1 MKKGLMIQLLMTL
14 LLVLAL
20 TACAEPGQETSYPP
34 VELQFPGL
42 EWGMNPQELCA
53 ALELSEG
60 DYVEATTGED
70 DGEALHVA
78 GVYLDAFGAN
88 AQLDFTFFDYNAD
101 GEYCLYQAMLI
112 YPEDADMQAVKA
124 AVTEQY
130 GEPAEQ
136 EGNAVHWESKALIQD
151 YMSEEDL
158 AMVELH
164 GEVAKRW
171 AGKPVSG
178 ITWTENHPAKLT
190 YDGEETNH
198 VLSFDSE
205 VAKFIREGGYAA
217 HDAEE

>member
-1 MKKGLMIQLLMTL
+1 MKKGRISTLLVIL
-14 LLVLAL
+14 LLVLVL
-20 TACAEPGQETSYPP
+20 TACAEPGQEDSYPP

-60 DYVEATTGED
+60 EYVEDITGEGD
-70 DGEALHVA
+70 SEILHVA
-78 GVYLDAFGAN
+78 GVYLDVFGFN
-88 AQLDFTFFDYNAD
+88 AQIDFNFFDYNDD
-101 GEYCLYQAMLI
+101 GEYCLYRAMLI
-112 YPEDADMQAVKA
+112 YPKDADMQAVKA

-136 EGNAVHWESKALIQD
+136 EGNTVHWESKALIQD

-164 GEVAKRW
+164 GDGARRW
-171 AGKPVSG
+171 AEEPVSE
-178 ITWTENHPAKLT
+178 ITWTENHPARLT

-198 VLSFDSE
+198 VLSFNSE
-205 VAKFIREGGYAA
+205 AAKFIREGGYAA
-217 HDAEE
+217 HYAEE

>member
-1 MKKGLMIQLLMTL
+1 MKKGLMIRLLTVLLLM
-14 LLVLAL
+14 LAL
-20 TACAEPGQETSYPP
+20 AGCTAPGQEVSYPP

-42 EWGMNPQELCA
+42 EWGMNPEELCA

-60 DYVEATTGED
+60 EYVERMIGE
-70 DGEALHVA
+70 GERFHIS
-78 GVYLDAFGAN
+78 GVYLDVFGAN
-88 AQLDFTFFDYNAD
+88 AQIDFTFFDYNSD
-101 GEYCLYQAMLI
+101 GEYCLYQAMLF

-124 AVTEQY
+124 AVTERY

-136 EGNAVHWESKALIQD
+136 EGNAVSWESEALIQD

-171 AGKPVSG
+171 AAKPVSR
-178 ITWTENHPAKLT
+178 ITWTENHPAKLA
-190 YDGEETNH
+190 YDGEETNN
-198 VLSFDSE
+198 VLSFRSE

-217 HDAEE
+217 HYAEE

>member
-1 MKKGLMIQLLMTL
+1 MKKGLMIRLLMTL

-20 TACAEPGQETSYPP
+20 TACGEPGEEVSYPP

-42 EWGMNPQELCA
+42 EWGMTPKEVCA

-60 DYVEATTGED
+60 DYVEAKTGEGD
-70 DGEALHVA
+70 SEALHIA
-78 GVYLDAFGAN
+78 GVYLDAFGAD
-88 AQLDFTFFDYNAD
+88 AQLDFTFFDYNSD

-112 YPEDADMQAVKA
+112 YPKDADMQAVKA

-130 GEPAEQ
+130 GKPAEQ
-136 EGNAVHWESKALIQD
+136 EGNAVNWESEALIQN

-164 GEVAKRW
+164 GDVARRW
-171 AGKPVSG
+171 AGEPVSK

-198 VLSFDSE
+198 VLIFNSE

-217 HDAEE
+217 HYAEE